1 MSIFTGIGK
10 PTEYQLSSDLDF
22 DSWRQSEG
30 VLRILIASFPESP
43 APLYQSTGMLSL
55 EHIPK

>member
-1 MSIFTGIGK
+1 MGK